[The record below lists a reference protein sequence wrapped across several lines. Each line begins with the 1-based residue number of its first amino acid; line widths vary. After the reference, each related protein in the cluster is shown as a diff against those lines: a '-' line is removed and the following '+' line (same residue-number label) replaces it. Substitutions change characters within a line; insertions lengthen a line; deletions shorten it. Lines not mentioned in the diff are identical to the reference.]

1 MTHDDYAGRCEE
13 FFAVGGFAQVR
24 KVAGSGLEELGPD
37 PVLYRWLGLA
47 HAAEDEDDH
56 DAEAEKAYEA
66 GLAHSPDDLGLLV
79 SYLELCLRADGWTY
93 PRRSGRVASLKE
105 RIAVLAPAGSPEA
118 AQVEDALGWA
128 GRGYWQDVRE
138 QTATARAERAAL
150 KSHSD
155 DVAEALERG
164 GQEAAHPEDLRAA
177 EVAAALELLSGP
189 WRAPLR
195 FMVRHRAAAYVA
207 TFVLVLATNKALVLS
222 GTVSY
227 SLWGWIWYVPLLL
240 ADAQLRLARRLARQ
254 RVIAAMEA
262 RHAGS
267 EPAPA
272 DPESST
278 PADPESST
286 PADPETPAHAS

>member
-1 MTHDDYAGRCEE
+1 MTHDECADRCEE
-13 FFAVGGFAQVR
+13 FFAVGGFTQVR
-24 KVAGSGLEELGPD
+24 KLSEAGLEELGPD

-56 DAEAEKAYEA
+56 DAEAEKAYES
-66 GLAHSPDDLGLLV
+66 GLAQWPDDLGLLV

-93 PRRSGRVASLKE
+93 PGRSGRAVVLKE

-118 AQVEDALGWA
+118 ARVEDALGWA
-128 GRGYWQDVRE
+128 GRGYWQDVQER
-138 QTATARAERAAL
+138 TATVRAERAAL
-150 KSHSD
+150 TSHSA

-164 GQEAAHPEDLRAA
+164 GQAPAHPEDLRAA
-177 EVAAALELLSGP
+177 EVAAALELLAGP

-195 FMVRHRAAAYVA
+195 LMVRHRVAAYVA

-240 ADAQLRLARRLARQ
+240 ADGRLKLARRVARQ

-262 RHAGS
+262 RHADTVAS
-267 EPAPA
+267 A
-272 DPESST
+272 D
-278 PADPESST
+278 
-286 PADPETPAHAS
+286 